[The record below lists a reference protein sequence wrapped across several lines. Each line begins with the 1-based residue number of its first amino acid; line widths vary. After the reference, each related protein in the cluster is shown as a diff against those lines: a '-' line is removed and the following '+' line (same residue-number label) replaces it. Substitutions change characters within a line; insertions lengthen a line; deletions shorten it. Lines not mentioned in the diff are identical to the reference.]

1 MVIMQ
6 EIEHVLRESWKR
18 LIARYIS
25 GQVILRKEKDMED
38 ALKDICRTVI
48 VESALLPTIAS
59 QELHRGMIVDLRIG
73 SIDVCLLVQLKFYH
87 DRADWK
93 ETPSMT
99 NTVESDLKFTKGH
112 KNTYVGIIDTIPSTP
127 RAKLP
132 FKLNWQAVAIHKGVF
147 DKIYRNIN
155 PRTSPPR
162 ERKQKS
168 LLANGT
174 EI

>member
-1 MVIMQ
+1 MLQ
-6 EIEHVLRESWKR
+6 ESWKR
-18 LIARYIS
+18 LIANYTS
-25 GQVILRKEKDMED
+25 GKVVLRNEKDMED
-38 ALKDICRTVI
+38 ALKDICRSI
-48 VESALLPTIAS
+48 MVEHGVFPAVAS
-59 QELHRGMIVDLRIG
+59 QEHHRNRRVDLRIG
-73 SIDVCLLVQLKFYH
+73 AIDSCLLVQLKLYH

-99 NTVESDLKFTKGH
+99 NTVESDLKFAKGH
-112 KNTYVGIIDTIPSTP
+112 RNTYVGIIDAIPNTP

-132 FKLNWQAVAIHKGVF
+132 YELNWQTVEIDKDVF
-147 DKIYRNIN
+147 DKIYRDIN

-162 ERKQKS
+162 TRKQKA